1 MLGWSAGDKQVVL
14 FTLQAKIFALLLQV
28 VSNLLI
34 PDHEADA
41 FNPPLSPFALYS
53 PLDRIVLLTFSGL
66 ARWDGAYFIS
76 IAEHGYVFEQMF
88 AFFPLLP
95 FFLNVIALPLRACL
109 GLSAY
114 SALLVSTAILNTL
127 LSLLATLGLYR
138 LGQHVLKCEVLASHA
153 ALLFAI
159 TPATVFTIAAYSE
172 SLFASLTFWGL
183 LALEQASTIPAAI
196 LLGLASA
203 ARSNG
208 IANVGFVTYCAL
220 RTCMRPGH
228 LCSTL
233 KISLVVLATLLPSL
247 AFQEYGRQLFCNL
260 SPLHD
265 IPDHMI
271 TYGQSQGYRIRGVRG
286 DLPLH
291 CNTTLPGIY
300 RHLQEFHWGLGLFK
314 YYELK
319 QIPNF
324 LLAGPSVILAA
335 AATLAFI
342 HVQPT
347 FCLRLGLQRKT
358 KPSKAFVGFFRC
370 SVFIYVAHMAAMLLI
385 GLVFMHV
392 QVLTRFLASSCPAFY
407 WFAAHIGLD
416 KAHSKPTPVGHTDAD
431 VGIGAATFLD
441 TRPQASG
448 ILKRRGSAKAFA
460 LARSKNS
467 LTCVAKSENL
477 NGKLRRILPRN
488 SVVGQLLDWTLLTR
502 TERAVLAYFL
512 GYAFVGVVFHCNF
525 YPWT

>member
-1 MLGWSAGDKQVVL
+1 MLGWSGGDKQVVL
-14 FTLQAKIFALLLQV
+14 FTLHAKLFALFLQV

-41 FNPPLSPFALYS
+41 FNPPLSPLALHS
-53 PLDRIVLLTFSGL
+53 PLDRIALFTFSGL

-76 IAEHGYVFEQMF
+76 IAEYGYVFEQMF

-95 FFLNVIALPLRACL
+95 FFLNAISMPLRACL

-127 LSLLATLGLYR
+127 LSLLAALGLYR
-138 LGQHVLKCEVLASHA
+138 LGRHVLECEVLARHA

-159 TPATVFTIAAYSE
+159 NPATVFTIAAYSE

-183 LALEQASTIPAAI
+183 LSLERASTIPAAI

-208 IANVGFVTYCAL
+208 IANAGFAAYSVL
-220 RTCMRPGH
+220 RRFMRPGH
-228 LCSTL
+228 FCSTS
-233 KISLVVLATLLPSL
+233 KTSLVVLAILLPSL

-265 IPDHMI
+265 VPDHMI
-271 TYGQSQGYRIRGVRG
+271 RYGQSQGYRIRGVRG
-286 DLPLH
+286 DLPRY
-291 CNTTLPGIY
+291 CNTTLPAMY

-324 LLAGPSVILAA
+324 LLAGPSVLLAA
-335 AATLAFI
+335 SATLAFI
-342 HVQPT
+342 YARPT
-347 FCLRLGLQRKT
+347 FCLTLGLERKT
-358 KPSKAFVGFFRC
+358 KLSEVFVGFFRC
-370 SVFIYVAHMAAMLLI
+370 SVFVYVTHMAAMLII

-407 WFAAHIGLD
+407 WFAAHISLPEAQTSRWRSRSHPELVCRFTCRLSD
-416 KAHSKPTPVGHTDAD
+416 CSTH
-431 VGIGAATFLD
+431 
-441 TRPQASG
+441 AS
-448 ILKRRGSAKAFA
+448 
-460 LARSKNS
+460 
-467 LTCVAKSENL
+467 
-477 NGKLRRILPRN
+477 P
-488 SVVGQLLDWTLLTR
+488 SVVR
-502 TERAVLAYFL
+502 E
-512 GYAFVGVVFHCNF
+512 
-525 YPWT
+525 